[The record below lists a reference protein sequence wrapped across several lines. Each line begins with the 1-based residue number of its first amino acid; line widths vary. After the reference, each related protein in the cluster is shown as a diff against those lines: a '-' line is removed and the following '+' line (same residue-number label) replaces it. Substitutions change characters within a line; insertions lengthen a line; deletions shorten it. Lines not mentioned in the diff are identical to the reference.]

1 MNQIAE
7 IQQPVNTIQ
16 VIEQVKD
23 NFLSVS
29 KDQHIKWESELGFAI
44 QHLQKNDFL
53 NNVAWN
59 NHQSLRDAIINVSA
73 IGISLNPANKHAYL
87 VPRKGVVC
95 LDISYMGLIH
105 LACSTG
111 SIVWGQA
118 KVVRNND
125 TYRNMGIDKAPEHI
139 INNSFGGEE
148 LRGPVIGVYCTVK
161 TSGGDYLTEEMDIKE
176 VLDIRDR
183 SELYKRS
190 KSGPWATD
198 EGQMIRK
205 TVVKRASSYWPK
217 VERFDDAINM
227 LNTDSG
233 EGIEFEKEQEPK
245 KVDGTTRRG
254 RNPNYLPATLKA
266 VYENVREA
274 LDSEDMEVIKEVFF
288 SLGEEEERVAIWKC
302 FDSKER
308 GVMGSYMSK
317 DGMEVMHQQK
327 QDADKQ
333 VYLNEDELEILID
346 YNWNG
351 RKTALPDAP
360 EIN

>member
-1 MNQIAE
+1 VSELVGIK
-7 IQQPVNTIQ
+7 QPVNTIQ

-29 KDQHIKWESELGFAI
+29 KDQRIKWESELGFAI

-73 IGISLNPANKHAYL
+73 IGISLNPASKHAYL

-111 SIVWGQA
+111 SILWGQA
-118 KVVRNND
+118 KVVRSND
-125 TYRNMGIDKAPEHI
+125 TYRSMGIDKAPEHI

-148 LRGPVIGVYCTVK
+148 LRGPVIGCYCTVK
-161 TSGGDYLTEEMDIKE
+161 TADGDYLTEEMDIKE
-176 VLDIRDR
+176 ILDIRDR

-227 LNTDSG
+227 LNTESG

-245 KVDGTTRRG
+245 KFDGTTRRG
-254 RNPNYLPATLKA
+254 RNPNYLPPVLKN
-266 VYENVREA
+266 VYLRAKEA
-274 LDSEDMEVIKEVFF
+274 LDCEDMDVIKEVFF
-288 SLGEEEERVAIWKC
+288 SFGEEEERIAVWKC

-308 GVMGSYMSK
+308 GKMGSYMSANGIDEMNQERRDTAK
-317 DGMEVMHQQK
+317 E
-327 QDADKQ
+327 
-333 VYLNEDELEILID
+333 VYLNEEGLEILID

-351 RKTALPDAP
+351 RKSALPDAP
-360 EIN
+360 EI